1 MLDNSIEID
10 SDHCMVKRFTTVITS
25 SYWLTA
31 ALLNADW
38 LSEQMT
44 NRTSVILKMN
54 PLHLVQCLDNGHG
67 WQPEHPR
74 RSGR

>member
-1 MLDNSIEID
+1 MKFEIILK
-10 SDHCMVKRFTTVITS
+10 VKSYTTAITS

-31 ALLNADW
+31 ALPNADW

-44 NRTSVILKMN
+44 KGISVILKMN

-74 RSGR
+74 RPGR